1 MTGSVCLHW
10 ASARPGVDIRSDE
23 GHSGRG
29 WGEGLRRL
37 QKSPTTAK
45 SDLVICRSQAEA
57 GLSFSFPGALLV
69 PKSIDR
75 TQTYLRIRPGA
86 LEKSSSLP
94 GARWLFVEGFGGR
107 GLDRSQNERH
117 PQNSEG
123 STAPLGGDLV
133 AKCPAKYNRP

>member
-1 MTGSVCLHW
+1 M
-10 ASARPGVDIRSDE
+10 
-23 GHSGRG
+23 
-29 WGEGLRRL
+29 
-37 QKSPTTAK
+37 
-45 SDLVICRSQAEA
+45 
-57 GLSFSFPGALLV
+57 V

-86 LEKSSSLP
+86 MGKSSSLP

-123 STAPLGGDLV
+123 FTAPLGGDLV